1 MQEVAIILVADDLN
15 PGLFN
20 LDFLKFSGIVPT
32 DWELAQQPAMSPSLA
47 QFNFQNGVNLVAQQR
62 SVTFLEA
69 IADKRPHDLQAPTL
83 ARRYLDKLPHADY
96 RGLAVTPRLLLGFP
110 QHDDA
115 ARRFIVERLLAPGPW
130 REIGTAPLRATLT
143 LNYQLAH
150 CQLSI
155 AVNEVRLQQTEE
167 RSIAALLFAGSFNYA
182 LDPDQPE
189 PARKLHQWLANW
201 HVDLATF
208 RETIGQRFLKLST
221 STTEAPTATPLARP
235 ASGNASLFPE
245 L

>member
-32 DWELAQQPAMSPSLA
+32 DWELAQQPSLSPSLA
-47 QFNFQNGVNLVAQQR
+47 QFNFQNGVNLVAQPR

-69 IADKRPHDLQAPTL
+69 IADQRPHDLQAPIL

-96 RGLAVTPRLLLGFP
+96 RGLTVTPRLLLGFP
-110 QHDDA
+110 QHEAA
-115 ARRFIVERLLAPGPW
+115 ARRFIAERLLAPGPW
-130 REIGTAPLRATLT
+130 QEIGTAPLRAALT
-143 LNYQLAH
+143 LNYQLPH

-167 RSIAALLFAGSFNYA
+167 RSIAALLFAGSFNYV
-182 LDPDQPE
+182 LDPEQADR
-189 PARKLHQWLANW
+189 ARALHQWLDNW
-201 HVDLATF
+201 HVDLAMF
-208 RETIGQRFLKLST
+208 RETIGQRFLKLS
-221 STTEAPTATPLARP
+221 SAETPGAAMP
-235 ASGNASLFPE
+235 ASSAPSDPSLFPE